1 MRTQFHTTDRTNQ
14 FVVAIQKLSEAEN
27 AVLTAM
33 SETYGEDRGFKMTQ
47 ELGFDKMNDEVL
59 RCLRVVMLENLR
71 DNPTTI

>member
-1 MRTQFHTTDRTNQ
+1 MNKGFNTTDRTNQ

-33 SETYGEDRGFKMTQ
+33 SGTYGEEQGFKMTQ
-47 ELGFDKMNDEVL
+47 ELGFERMNDEVL

-71 DNPTTI
+71 ENPSTI